1 MFNTAEG
8 FFQNDVSIQTGR
20 LHRDYRNWRILTAPM
35 PLIHKRLS
43 HGKFDEVWTQCWL
56 GGGHMR
62 RRFYLV
68 MQGGFFGGKA
78 QLQADRKCD
87 EMWLQIKP
95 VTVEFT
101 RGWARRCWRLLLL
114 VEVALTSSCYR
125 CGWMLA
131 VNARE
136 IMRYWIRIDT
146 LEIIQLW
153 SNLRELWSPGGTDHY
168 DRAKTR
174 DWETAWH
181 PTRVAGK
188 FRVLSVVQGSIKTFF
203 LRSVALADFDDV
215 EQNKFINNVATLSG
229 IQEYHAESPHP
240 SFRRHWRHHMICLNP
255 TKVADSLLPHQDCV
269 SAVQGNVG
277 GKGRILWGNTFS
289 GAFPNSS
296 KFPAL
301 ISSCRFRK
309 FLKWSEVITL
319 EYAGKLGDA
328 RHKWQ
333 RKVVDSFRTWF
344 FLSPCGSCEHRYQYN
359 VSRHI
364 AESLSFIRTSW
375 WM

>member
-1 MFNTAEG
+1 MHFPSCSTLPRD
-8 FFQNDVSIQTGR
+8 FFQNDVSIQTGK
-20 LHRDYRNWRILTAPM
+20 LHHDCRNWRILTAPM

-43 HGKFDEVWTQCWL
+43 HGRFDEVWTQFL
-56 GGGHMR
+56 TPDVGFKMR

-95 VTVEFT
+95 VTVEFK

-146 LEIIQLW
+146 LAIIQLW

-188 FRVLSVVQGSIKTFF
+188 LRVLSVVQGSIKTFL

-229 IQEYHAESPHP
+229 IPGVPCGIPSSVFPASLAASYDLFKSDQGCRFPPPASRLCQCSPRKRWGEGP
-240 SFRRHWRHHMICLNP
+240 QF
-255 TKVADSLLPHQDCV
+255 T
-269 SAVQGNVG
+269 G
-277 GKGRILWGNTFS
+277 GNTFS
-289 GAFPNSS
+289 VQVSRFD
-296 KFPAL
+296 FVL
-301 ISSCRFRK
+301 QIS
-309 FLKWSEVITL
+309 EIPQVIQVIRL
-319 EYAGKLGDA
+319 AEYAGKLGDA
-328 RHKWQ
+328 FHC
-333 RKVVDSFRTWF
+333 VPIFFRTQGM
-344 FLSPCGSCEHRYQYN
+344 CC
-359 VSRHI
+359 
-364 AESLSFIRTSW
+364 
-375 WM
+375 